1 MADTLFSMTEA
12 MKDLVAMSDS
22 LDPEDEQLFLDTLE
36 AVKGEIG
43 LKIDS
48 YKYVM
53 DQIKAKADMIKSI
66 KEEADQKIKACNNA
80 LDRMKSA
87 VFDAVDATPPDE
99 KGKKHIDGK
108 VYKASIVKNGG
119 NLPLVIDGEVP
130 ENYQK
135 IIYET
140 DRVKIYNDLKNG
152 KELPFAH
159 LGERGVHLV
168 VR

>member
-53 DQIKAKADMIKSI
+53 DSITSKKEMLGKI
-66 KEEADQKIKACNNA
+66 KEEADRKMKACDNA
-80 LDRMKSA
+80 LDRMKNA
-87 VFDAVDATPPDE
+87 IFEAVDAVSPDE
-99 KGKKHIDGK
+99 KGKKHIDGE

-119 NLPLVIDGEVP
+119 KLPLIIDGDVP
-130 ENYQK
+130 DNYQK
-135 IIYET
+135 IVYET
-140 DRVKIYNDLKNG
+140 DKPKIYKDLESG
-152 KELPFAH
+152 KELSFAH
-159 LGERGVHLV
+159 LGERGVHLI